1 MALAVSDEV
10 VRLIKQTKL
19 IAFDFDG
26 VFTDNTVYVS
36 QDGTETV
43 HCHRGDGFG
52 LRKLDQLGINYI
64 IVSTETNPVVSIR
77 AKKLK
82 SRCIQGVED
91 KFATLSQIAEDTG
104 IPLDHI
110 AFVGNDINDRS
121 ALENVL
127 FPIIVADSHSD
138 VIGYE
143 QYRTQAPGGRG
154 AVREVCDLFEQ
165 VINHSG

>member
-1 MALAVSDEV
+1 MALTVSDEV

-77 AKKLK
+77 AKKLN

-91 KFATLSQIAEDTG
+91 KFATLCQIAEDTG
-104 IPLDHI
+104 VPLDQI

-127 FPIIVADSHSD
+127 FPIIVADSHND

-143 QYRTQAPGGRG
+143 QYRTQTPGGRG

-165 VINHSG
+165 VINHGG